1 MFSVTKAAAEQIRTS
16 AEQGNMG
23 DLALRIAATKKPDGS
38 LDYAMGFDEPGEE
51 DIEVKTEG
59 VKVVIAPQHV
69 PLLKGAAMDYVE
81 LEAGTYSFMT
91 DSKFPRYFSNSSKPL
106 CVIR

>member
-1 MFSVTKAAAEQIRTS
+1 MFSVTKAAAEQIRKS

-51 DIEVKTEG
+51 DIELNSEG
-59 VKVVIAPQHV
+59 VKVLIAPQHV
-69 PLLKGAAMDYVE
+69 PLLNGATLDYVE
-81 LEAGTYSFMT
+81 MEPGTFSFIFLNPNDANYSPP
-91 DSKFPRYFSNSSKPL
+91 KEG
-106 CVIR
+106 